1 MFYHPLVYIK
11 FDNLIYRVSFLM
23 ERILIGE
30 LRKLITMDDCVGIAV
45 LQWRVRKLSCPVMPG
60 ST

>member
-1 MFYHPLVYIK
+1 
-11 FDNLIYRVSFLM
+11 M